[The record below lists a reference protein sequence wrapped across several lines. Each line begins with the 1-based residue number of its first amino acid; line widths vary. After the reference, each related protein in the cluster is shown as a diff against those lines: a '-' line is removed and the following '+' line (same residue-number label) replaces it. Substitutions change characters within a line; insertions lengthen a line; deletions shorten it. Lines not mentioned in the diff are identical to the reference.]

1 MFSREKTCQTV
12 RSMNITVNGSS
23 SWSCSSLIN
32 LEAGKIGATV
42 ALSLLL
48 VVSLI
53 GNLLIVLIVYKT
65 PTLRKPIN
73 MLIANMAMSDLL
85 FPIFSF
91 PFRLA
96 YFHGGGGWLIGG
108 NLGQA
113 LCKLHVFGTY
123 ICSLVSVQSL
133 VLITVDR
140 FGAVVVPLRS
150 PLITIKQCPFFIV
163 ATWIIA
169 MAVHSPY
176 LVAQKLVEY
185 PGGMSC
191 KTQWRETFGEN
202 ANRNYI
208 LVLAI
213 VFFYTSFVLLVIL
226 YSVILIKLKRQAHPG
241 EPSANAEEQ
250 RTRRI
255 RSVLKMA
262 IAIVVVFFIYW
273 IPMFTNWTISVLSA
287 PMSSISCSFILYDL
301 ITSFMP
307 LANCAL
313 NPIICLI
320 FSGNY
325 RQALKRLSWERAK
338 RERAWKSPHA
348 RKGDTLSPPRVAFSH
363 VNNDRSLTF
372 EISINLARS

>member
-1 MFSREKTCQTV
+1 
-12 RSMNITVNGSS
+12 MNIIANGSS

-32 LEAGKIGATV
+32 LEAEKIGSTV
-42 ALSLLL
+42 AVSLLL

-73 MLIANMAMSDLL
+73 MLIANMAISDLL
-85 FPIFSF
+85 FPIILF
-91 PFRLA
+91 PVRLVDVQV
-96 YFHGGGGWLIGG
+96 GSWLIGG

-113 LCKLHVFGTY
+113 LCKLHFFGTY
-123 ICSLVSVQSL
+123 ISSLVSVQSL

-262 IAIVVVFFIYW
+262 IAIVVVFFICW

-338 RERAWKSPHA
+338 RERA
-348 RKGDTLSPPRVAFSH
+348 
-363 VNNDRSLTF
+363 
-372 EISINLARS
+372 

>member
-1 MFSREKTCQTV
+1 
-12 RSMNITVNGSS
+12 MNITVNGSS
-23 SWSCSSLIN
+23 SWSCSSLII

-96 YFHGGGGWLIGG
+96 YLHGGGGWLIGG

-113 LCKLHVFGTY
+113 SCKLHVFGTY

-213 VFFYTSFVLLVIL
+213 VFFFTSFVLLVIL

-262 IAIVVVFFIYW
+262 IAIVVVFFICW
-273 IPMFTNWTISVLSA
+273 IPMFTNWTISLLSA
-287 PMSSISCSFILYDL
+287 PMSSISCSFLLYDL

-338 RERAWKSPHA
+338 RERA
-348 RKGDTLSPPRVAFSH
+348 
-363 VNNDRSLTF
+363 
-372 EISINLARS
+372 

>member
-1 MFSREKTCQTV
+1 MFSREKTCRTV
-12 RSMNITVNGSS
+12 RSMNVTANGSS

-32 LEAGKIGATV
+32 LEAGKIGSTV
-42 ALSLLL
+42 AVSLLL

-85 FPIFSF
+85 FPIFTF
-91 PFRLA
+91 PVRLA
-96 YFHGGGGWLIGG
+96 YFHGGGRWLIGG

-113 LCKLHVFGTY
+113 LCKLHVFGAY
-123 ICSLVSVQSL
+123 ISSLVSVQSL

-150 PLITIKQCPFFIV
+150 PLITSKQCPFFIV

-176 LVAQKLVEY
+176 LAVSKLVEY
-185 PGGMSC
+185 PGGMRCTS
-191 KTQWRETFGEN
+191 QWRETLGAN
-202 ANRNYI
+202 ANRNFV
-208 LVLAI
+208 LVVAI
-213 VFFYTSFVLLVIL
+213 VFFYTPFVLLAIL

-262 IAIVVVFFIYW
+262 IAIVVAFFICL
-273 IPMFTNWTISVLSA
+273 IPMFSNVMISVLSA
-287 PMSSISCSFILYDL
+287 PISTISCSFYLYNV
-301 ITSFMP
+301 IAIFTS
-307 LANCAL
+307 LANCAI

-320 FSGNY
+320 FSSNY
-325 RQALKRLSWERAK
+325 RQALKRLANCCNT
-338 RERAWKSPHA
+338 
-348 RKGDTLSPPRVAFSH
+348 GQD
-363 VNNDRSLTF
+363 
-372 EISINLARS
+372 

>member
-1 MFSREKTCQTV
+1 MFSREKTCRTV

-23 SWSCSSLIN
+23 SWNCSSLIN

-96 YFHGGGGWLIGG
+96 YLHGGGGWLIGG

-113 LCKLHVFGTY
+113 SCKLHVFGTY

-185 PGGMSC
+185 PGEMSC

-213 VFFYTSFVLLVIL
+213 MFFYTSFVLLVIL

-241 EPSANAEEQ
+241 EPSASAEER

-262 IAIVVVFFIYW
+262 IAIVVAFFICW

>member
-1 MFSREKTCQTV
+1 
-12 RSMNITVNGSS
+12 MNITVNGSS

-85 FPIFSF
+85 FPIFTF
-91 PFRLA
+91 PVRLA
-96 YFHGGGGWLIGG
+96 YFHGGGRWLIGG

-113 LCKLHVFGTY
+113 LCKLHVFGAY
-123 ICSLVSVQSL
+123 ISSLVSVQSL

-150 PLITIKQCPFFIV
+150 PLITIKHCPFFIF

-169 MAVHSPY
+169 MAVYSPY
-176 LVAQKLVEY
+176 LVIQKLVEY
-185 PGGMSC
+185 PGGRMRC
-191 KTQWRETFGEN
+191 KSQWRVTFGEN
-202 ANRNYI
+202 AKRNYV

-213 VFFYTSFVLLVIL
+213 VFIYTPFVLLVVL

-262 IAIVVVFFIYW
+262 IAIVVAFFICL
-273 IPMFTNWTISVLSA
+273 IPMFSNVMISVLSA
-287 PMSSISCSFILYDL
+287 PISTISCSFYLYNV
-301 ITSFMP
+301 IAIFTS
-307 LANCAL
+307 LANCAI

-320 FSGNY
+320 FSSNY
-325 RQALKRLSWERAK
+325 RQALKRLANCCNT
-338 RERAWKSPHA
+338 
-348 RKGDTLSPPRVAFSH
+348 GQD
-363 VNNDRSLTF
+363 
-372 EISINLARS
+372 

>member
-1 MFSREKTCQTV
+1 M
-12 RSMNITVNGSS
+12 
-23 SWSCSSLIN
+23 IN
-32 LEAGKIGATV
+32 LEAAKIGATV

-73 MLIANMAMSDLL
+73 MLIVNMAMSDLL
-85 FPIFSF
+85 FPKFTF
-91 PFRLA
+91 PVQLA
-96 YFHGGGGWLIGG
+96 YLHVGRWLIGG

-113 LCKLHVFGTY
+113 LCKLRVFGIY
-123 ICSLVSVQSL
+123 ISSLVSVQSL

-140 FGAVVVPLRS
+140 FGAVVVPLHS
-150 PLITIKQCPFFIV
+150 PLITSKQCPFFIF

-176 LVAQKLVEY
+176 LAVSKLVEY
-185 PGGMSC
+185 PGGMRCTS
-191 KTQWRETFGEN
+191 QWRETFGAN
-202 ANRNYI
+202 ANRNFV
-208 LVLAI
+208 LVVAI
-213 VFFYTSFVLLVIL
+213 VFFYTPFVLLAIL

-262 IAIVVVFFIYW
+262 IAIVVVFFICW
-273 IPMFTNWTISVLSA
+273 IPRFNSGMIYVLSA
-287 PMSSISCSFILYDL
+287 PKSSISCSFKLYDL

-320 FSGNY
+320 FSSNY
-325 RQALKRLSWERAK
+325 RQALKRLANCCNT
-338 RERAWKSPHA
+338 
-348 RKGDTLSPPRVAFSH
+348 GQD
-363 VNNDRSLTF
+363 
-372 EISINLARS
+372 

>member
-1 MFSREKTCQTV
+1 MFSREKTCRTV

-32 LEAGKIGATV
+32 LEAGKIGSTV

-73 MLIANMAMSDLL
+73 MLIANMAISDLL
-85 FPIFSF
+85 FPIILF
-91 PFRLA
+91 PVRQVDLQV
-96 YFHGGGGWLIGG
+96 GSWLISG

-113 LCKLHVFGTY
+113 LCKLHFFGTY
-123 ICSLVSVQSL
+123 ISSLVSVQSL

-150 PLITIKQCPFFIV
+150 PLITIKHCPFFIF

-169 MAVHSPY
+169 MAVYSPY
-176 LVAQKLVEY
+176 LVTQKLVEY
-185 PGGMSC
+185 PGGRMSC

-213 VFFYTSFVLLVIL
+213 VFFYTSFVLLAIL

-241 EPSANAEEQ
+241 EASANAEEQ

-255 RSVLKMA
+255 RNVLKMA
-262 IAIVVVFFIYW
+262 IAIVVAFFICL
-273 IPMFTNWTISVLSA
+273 IPMFSNVMISVLSA
-287 PMSSISCSFILYDL
+287 PISTISCSFYLYNV
-301 ITSFMP
+301 IAIFMS
-307 LANCAL
+307 LANCAI

-320 FSGNY
+320 FSSNY
-325 RQALKRLSWERAK
+325 RQALKRLANCCNT
-338 RERAWKSPHA
+338 
-348 RKGDTLSPPRVAFSH
+348 GQD
-363 VNNDRSLTF
+363 
-372 EISINLARS
+372 

>member
-1 MFSREKTCQTV
+1 M
-12 RSMNITVNGSS
+12 TVNGSS

-32 LEAGKIGATV
+32 LEAGKIGSTV

-85 FPIFSF
+85 FPIFTF
-91 PFRLA
+91 PVRLA
-96 YFHGGGGWLIGG
+96 YLHGGGGWLIGG

-123 ICSLVSVQSL
+123 ISSLVSVQSL
-133 VLITVDR
+133 VLISVDR

-191 KTQWRETFGEN
+191 KTQWTETFGEN

-213 VFFYTSFVLLVIL
+213 VFFYTPFVLLAIL

-262 IAIVVVFFIYW
+262 IAIVVVFFICW
-273 IPMFTNWTISVLSA
+273 IPRFSGGMIYVLSA
-287 PMSSISCSFILYDL
+287 PKSSISTCSFKLYDL

-320 FSGNY
+320 FSSNY
-325 RQALKRLSWERAK
+325 CQALKRLANCCNT
-338 RERAWKSPHA
+338 
-348 RKGDTLSPPRVAFSH
+348 GQD
-363 VNNDRSLTF
+363 
-372 EISINLARS
+372 

>member
-1 MFSREKTCQTV
+1 MFSREKTCRTV

-42 ALSLLL
+42 AFSLLL

-85 FPIFSF
+85 FPIFLF
-91 PFRLA
+91 PVQLA
-96 YFHGGGGWLIGG
+96 NLHGGGGWLIGG

-113 LCKLHVFGTY
+113 LCKLHVFGIY
-123 ICSLVSVQSL
+123 ISSLVSVQSL

-150 PLITIKQCPFFIV
+150 PLITIKRCPFFIV

-191 KTQWRETFGEN
+191 ETQWRETFGEN
-202 ANRNYI
+202 AERAYFF
-208 LVLAI
+208 VLAI

-250 RTRRI
+250 RTKRI

-262 IAIVVVFFIYW
+262 IAIVVAFFICW
-273 IPMFTNWTISVLSA
+273 IPRLTRVIFDLSA
-287 PMSSISCSFILYDL
+287 PRSSISCSLILYDF
-301 ITSFMP
+301 INSFMP

-325 RQALKRLSWERAK
+325 RQALKRLANCCNT
-338 RERAWKSPHA
+338 
-348 RKGDTLSPPRVAFSH
+348 GQD
-363 VNNDRSLTF
+363 
-372 EISINLARS
+372 

>member
-1 MFSREKTCQTV
+1 
-12 RSMNITVNGSS
+12 
-23 SWSCSSLIN
+23 
-32 LEAGKIGATV
+32 
-42 ALSLLL
+42 
-48 VVSLI
+48 
-53 GNLLIVLIVYKT
+53 
-65 PTLRKPIN
+65 
-73 MLIANMAMSDLL
+73 MLIANMAISDLL
-85 FPIFSF
+85 FPIILF
-91 PFRLA
+91 PVRLVDLQV
-96 YFHGGGGWLIGG
+96 GSWLIGG

-113 LCKLHVFGTY
+113 LCKLHFFGTY
-123 ICSLVSVQSL
+123 ISSLVSVQSL

-150 PLITIKQCPFFIV
+150 PLITSKQCPFFIV

-176 LVAQKLVEY
+176 LAVSKLVEY
-185 PGGMSC
+185 PGGMRCTS
-191 KTQWRETFGEN
+191 QWRETFGAN
-202 ANRNYI
+202 ANRNFV
-208 LVLAI
+208 LVVAI
-213 VFFYTSFVLLVIL
+213 VFFYTPFVLLAIL

-262 IAIVVVFFIYW
+262 IAIVVVFFICW

-338 RERAWKSPHA
+338 RERA
-348 RKGDTLSPPRVAFSH
+348 
-363 VNNDRSLTF
+363 
-372 EISINLARS
+372 

>member
-1 MFSREKTCQTV
+1 
-12 RSMNITVNGSS
+12 MNITVNGSS

-42 ALSLLL
+42 AFSLVL

-65 PTLRKPIN
+65 PTLRKLIN

-91 PFRLA
+91 PVRLA
-96 YFHGGGGWLIGG
+96 YLHGGGGWLIGG

-113 LCKLHVFGTY
+113 SCKLHVFGTY

-213 VFFYTSFVLLVIL
+213 MFFYTSFVLLVIL

-241 EPSANAEEQ
+241 EPSASAEEQ

-262 IAIVVVFFIYW
+262 IAIVVVFFICW

-338 RERAWKSPHA
+338 RERA
-348 RKGDTLSPPRVAFSH
+348 
-363 VNNDRSLTF
+363 
-372 EISINLARS
+372 

>member
-1 MFSREKTCQTV
+1 MFSREKTCRTV
-12 RSMNITVNGSS
+12 RSMSITVNGSS

-262 IAIVVVFFIYW
+262 IAIVVVFFICW

-338 RERAWKSPHA
+338 RERA
-348 RKGDTLSPPRVAFSH
+348 
-363 VNNDRSLTF
+363 
-372 EISINLARS
+372 